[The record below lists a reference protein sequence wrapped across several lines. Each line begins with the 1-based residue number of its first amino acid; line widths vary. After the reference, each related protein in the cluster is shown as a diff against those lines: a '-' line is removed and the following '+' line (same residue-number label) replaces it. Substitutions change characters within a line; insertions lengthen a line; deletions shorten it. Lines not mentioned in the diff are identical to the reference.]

1 MIAVPLDHAANPLN
15 FNNVSSN
22 ALYHRSLH
30 NQTDGSRVAEQGA
43 LRFQRQDTAVL
54 MRQPINA
61 NQGVASGED
70 ARAVTIAQSTLFD
83 GWSMR

>member
-1 MIAVPLDHAANPLN
+1 M
-15 FNNVSSN
+15 
-22 ALYHRSLH
+22 
-30 NQTDGSRVAEQGA
+30 AEQGA

-70 ARAVTIAQSTLFD
+70 PRAVTIAQSTLFD